1 VFLLRENVCLLK
13 GRSRAQLD
21 CVTTCMST
29 MATGLGSPDV
39 QHHFSEAVCLGWQ
52 VYCSDGKGE
61 IKEREL
67 LV

>member
-1 VFLLRENVCLLK
+1 
-13 GRSRAQLD
+13 
-21 CVTTCMST
+21 MST